1 MSYIIE
7 KIVTILNGYGY
18 GKVLA
23 PKRKSKSGG
32 KGRARDLVSISEEAR
47 KRCNS
52 GEDAVAP
59 RHIGEVYKK

>member
-18 GKVLA
+18 GRVLA
-23 PKRKSKSGG
+23 LKRKSKSGG
-32 KGRARDLVSISEEAR
+32 KGRARDLVSISDEAR

-52 GEDAVAP
+52 GDDEAAP
-59 RHIGEVYKK
+59 RHIGEMYKK